1 MTSSL
6 VLGEYNKPFIF
17 KFKAHLVDLC
27 ILTGS
32 LLTSYSANNRKSA
45 KFDELNVL
53 QTYHPPNKDYGHMR
67 VDEPKTPYNYLDPK
81 LAEQDELDANLLTEK
96 LKVAQETARRASIH
110 AEESDE
116 DDDVPETDEERSK
129 RLEFEKRRKLHY
141 NEASA
146 IKLARKLIEE
156 EIEEHIDVDEAAR
169 GNYEDSNDELDDEE
183 GIVDDVSYDKEAS
196 TSTQQQATENP

>member
-32 LLTSYSANNRKSA
+32 LLTCYSANNRKSA

>member
-17 KFKAHLVDLC
+17 KFKAHLVDLS

-32 LLTSYSANNRKSA
+32 LLTCYSANNRKSA